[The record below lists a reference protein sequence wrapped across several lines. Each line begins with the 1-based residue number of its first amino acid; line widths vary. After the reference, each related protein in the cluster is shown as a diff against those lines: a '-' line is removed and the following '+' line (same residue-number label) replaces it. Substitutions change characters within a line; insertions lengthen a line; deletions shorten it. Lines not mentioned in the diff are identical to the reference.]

1 MTEETTGI
9 SADGFRGA
17 ARVILRLVMVAIVG
31 LLIGIGAYALGV
43 WTVNEIV
50 TPLEE
55 HAVRLDRVEDQLGVR
70 REEANQLDDRLA
82 DSQSNTQSALSRL
95 TEELD
100 AMSEDLAAIEDS
112 LTGQVAEIES
122 LSRLES
128 EVSEL
133 DQMTEALEEKME
145 SLGEQQE
152 VDRLTVERL
161 GARLIY
167 MRTMVLISRA
177 DSLIARGEFAAAE
190 QTIEAALQELAGL
203 PAGDE
208 STQQEVEALIQRL
221 ELALGVIQS
230 RPEVA
235 SEDLDAAWALLAGI
249 SDN

>member
-1 MTEETTGI
+1 MTEETTGT
-9 SADGFRGA
+9 SAGGFRGA

-82 DSQSNTQSALSRL
+82 NSQSNTQSALSRL

-128 EVSEL
+128 DVSEL
-133 DQMTEALEEKME
+133 DQMTEALEGRME

-152 VDRLTVERL
+152 VDKLTVERL

-177 DSLIARGEFAAAE
+177 DSLIARGEFSAAE

>member
-190 QTIEAALQELAGL
+190 LTIEAALQELAGL

-208 STQQEVEALIQRL
+208 GTQPEVEALIQRL

>member
-1 MTEETTGI
+1 MSEEMTDTTR
-9 SADGFRGA
+9 STLWRAVRM
-17 ARVILRLVMVAIVG
+17 ILKLLAVALIG
-31 LLIGIGAYALGV
+31 LLIGIGVYALGV

-70 REEANQLDDRLA
+70 REEANQLDNRLA
-82 DSQSNTQSALSRL
+82 DSQSSTQSSLSRL
-95 TEELD
+95 TDELD
-100 AMSEDLAAIEDS
+100 AMSEELAAIEDS
-112 LTGQVAEIES
+112 LTGQMAEIEN
-122 LSRLES
+122 LSRLEGD
-128 EVSEL
+128 VSEL
-133 DQMTEALEEKME
+133 EQMTEALEGTID
-145 SLGEQQE
+145 SLEEQQE

-161 GARLIY
+161 GARLVY

-177 DSLIARGEFAAAE
+177 DSLIARAELAAAE

-208 STQQEVEALIQRL
+208 GTQQEVEGLIQRL